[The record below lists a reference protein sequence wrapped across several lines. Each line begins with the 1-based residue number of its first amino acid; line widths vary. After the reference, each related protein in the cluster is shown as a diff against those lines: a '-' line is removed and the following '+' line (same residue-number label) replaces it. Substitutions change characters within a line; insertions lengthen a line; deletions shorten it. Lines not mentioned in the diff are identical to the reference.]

1 MRVTQPAEANWKRR
15 QTVKRNNLTEIID
28 SHRRQ
33 AGLTMEALAEG
44 LYVARGTAYNYRQNP
59 EVMSVGTLR
68 RMAELL
74 SLTDAEILKI
84 VKGVK

>member
-1 MRVTQPAEANWKRR
+1 MKH
-15 QTVKRNNLTEIID
+15 NNLTEIID

-33 AGLTMEALAEG
+33 AGLTMEELAEG

-68 RMAELL
+68 RMVELL
-74 SLTDAEILKI
+74 GLSNAEILKL
-84 VKGVK
+84 VKGAK